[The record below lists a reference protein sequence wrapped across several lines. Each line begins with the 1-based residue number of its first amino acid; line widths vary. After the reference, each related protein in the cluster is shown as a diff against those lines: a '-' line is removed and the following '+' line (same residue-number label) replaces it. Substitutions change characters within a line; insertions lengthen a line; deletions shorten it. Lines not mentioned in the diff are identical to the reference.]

1 MIFNGF
7 PPSSVGIAAAALLVF
22 VAILYLI
29 RVRRRRVEVS
39 SLGLWRGLALS
50 AHQRRWRDWL
60 KRLISFL
67 LCAVIVA
74 LIALALIDPRQE
86 ENSEAHFH
94 TVYIFDASGSMAAAA
109 SQADQAQYGCASRFS
124 CALAAARQSIE
135 AMRPDSRAVIIEAS
149 GMAAAVSG
157 PFQADKSALLAAAE
171 NIKPRASSVAINDAL
186 ALAKNLLRG
195 KENPK
200 IVFFTDGQFE
210 INETTTS
217 ILPQI
222 KEKIAQ
228 NSDGANAAGD
238 DAAESPDSAESAKSA
253 AGDDAAQIPLEQITF
268 GPPDA
273 PENALANISVNAFNA
288 RRYIADRLSFEVFA
302 KVSNTSDFPVT
313 ADLTIYA
320 LPDGVA
326 SFAENDADAYK
337 AIAQKRITI
346 ASGGYEVRIWS
357 DLPLESPYLA
367 AKLEIVS
374 PSDAVDAL
382 PADDIAYA
390 HIPDYAA
397 PKILLLTPGD
407 LYLEAALLLNENCR
421 VAVAAPT
428 DPRWFGNGKI
438 DIARAAREFDI
449 VIADNSY
456 GNLPPLD
463 AQNAEGNIIWVAP
476 PPENA
481 PYPQTVV
488 SDPVVERVNA
498 KHPIGRW
505 LALRNLNIESS
516 AVYRG
521 VASSDTVIRAVEG
534 PIAVT
539 RQNGALRE
547 VAIGFGLVRSDI
559 IFRVA
564 LPILFINAIDWL
576 MYEKTE
582 PERGFETGNAWH
594 IDVAQNIDRVDIA
607 RPDGTTAANIPVFG
621 KKAVFFGEDPGFYAV
636 APSNGDTGSKT
647 VFAAN
652 FAQTG
657 ESDINRAPADLSS
670 GPPAAAPESSP
681 EPAGIWTA
689 ILSFLPDKSRHIW
702 VLALLLAFA
711 LLAVEWA
718 LYHRRITV

>member
-29 RVRRRRVEVS
+29 RVRRRRIEVS

-50 AHQRRWRDWL
+50 AHRRRWRDWL

-109 SQADQAQYGCASRFS
+109 SRADQAQYGCASRFS
-124 CALAAARQSIE
+124 CARAAARKSIE
-135 AMRPDSRAVIIEAS
+135 NMRADSRAVIIEAS
-149 GMAAAVSG
+149 GMACAVSG
-157 PFQADKSALLAAAE
+157 PFQADKSALLAAVDE
-171 NIKPRASSVAINDAL
+171 LRPRAGSVALNDAL
-186 ALAKNLLRG
+186 AQAKHLLRG

-200 IVFFTDGQFE
+200 IIFFTDGQFE
-210 INETTTS
+210 IDETTTS

-222 KEKIAQ
+222 KEINAQ
-228 NSDGANAAGD
+228 NSDTETPGGAAPAH
-238 DAAESPDSAESAKSA
+238 AEPPDSAGGEDS
-253 AGDDAAQIPLEQITF
+253 AQIPLEQITF

-273 PENALANISVNAFNA
+273 PENALANISINAFNA
-288 RRYIADRLSFEVFA
+288 RRYIANRLAFEVFA
-302 KVSNTSDFPVT
+302 KISNASDIPVT

-320 LPDGVA
+320 LPDGAA
-326 SFAENDADAYK
+326 SFAENDADGYK

-346 ASGGYEVRIWS
+346 ASGGSEVRIWS
-357 DLPLESPYLA
+357 DLPLESSRLA
-367 AKLEIVS
+367 AKIGIVS

-382 PADDIAYA
+382 RADDIAYA

-397 PKILLLTPGD
+397 PKILLLTPGN
-407 LYLEAALLLNENCR
+407 LYLEAALLLNENYR

-428 DPRWFGNGKI
+428 DPRWSAGNGII

-456 GNLPPLD
+456 GNLPAID
-463 AQNAEGNIIWVAP
+463 AQNAEGNIIWIAP

-481 PYPQTVV
+481 PYRQTVV

-521 VASSDTVIRAVEG
+521 VASSDAVIRAVEG

-539 RQNGALRE
+539 RQTGALRE

-636 APSNGDTGSKT
+636 AASNGDPGPKT

-657 ESDINRAPADLSS
+657 ESDINRAPADLTS
-670 GPPAAAPESSP
+670 GPAAASP
-681 EPAGIWTA
+681 EARAEPDIIWTA
-689 ILSFLPDKSRHIW
+689 ILAFLPEKSRHIW

-711 LLAVEWA
+711 LLAAEWA